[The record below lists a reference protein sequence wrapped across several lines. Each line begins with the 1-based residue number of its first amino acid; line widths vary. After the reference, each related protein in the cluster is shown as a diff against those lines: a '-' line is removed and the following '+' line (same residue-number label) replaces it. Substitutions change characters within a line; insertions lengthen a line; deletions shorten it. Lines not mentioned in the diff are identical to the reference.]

1 MKRLVLVLFL
11 WQAAAAALAA
21 PAYQGMSYTAFG
33 TGVLSTPGSDQS
45 LLNMSILGT
54 DTVALNVWWY
64 QDAVD
69 SNTMYSD
76 PNRSATIASVEHAI
90 DYAHGL
96 GMKVFLKPMLDVQ
109 DGTWRANISPTDTNT
124 WFNNYT
130 NFIGTFADIAQAKG
144 VELFSIGCEMNRME
158 APANTQHWTDLVAN
172 VRSRYD
178 GSVTYAANWNDGSIG
193 GGYDI
198 LPWWDQVDA
207 VGIDAYFPVT
217 AVTNPSLGQM
227 QSAWTNRADQ
237 LEDWRET
244 RGLTDKQIIF
254 TEAGLPSYD
263 GSNITPYSLLSDSPN
278 PSAPAD
284 ELEQANGYEALLSV
298 MSERDWWDGA
308 FWWNWETNPNTA
320 STTSFTPQHKLAQDV
335 LAAYYGGELPPFPT
349 STWNTGTG
357 SAGTAGNW
365 TGGVPNSASIAVF
378 ARGVAESY
386 TLQLNTGT
394 RTVGQLRVGSNTVT
408 LASNNTTVR
417 NLTADDWHFDDD
429 NRAIVIGVNA
439 GDVAVVTGSST
450 FGTLLGRA
458 ATLGDA
464 AGASGTLNL
473 TSSTNLLNVNGS
485 SPAFWEFI
493 VGRAGTG
500 TLNVSGGARVTVSGS
515 GASSAMGLEAGS
527 FGKATVSGAN
537 SLWSS
542 FIALRIGID
551 GQALLTV
558 SNGGT
563 VSAPTIVVG
572 ELGEIRG
579 DGKLTGSVTNNGVVA
594 PGTSPGRLSVSGGFT
609 QASIGE
615 LAIELASATSFD
627 SLMVGGSVNLGGI
640 VSLHLLDGYLP
651 VEGDTFDVLDWG
663 ASFTDAGFAF
673 VLPTL
678 EGELDWDT
686 SQFRTAGIISV
697 VASVM
702 TLGGD
707 YNGDGMVD
715 SADYTVWRDLFGQT
729 GDNLAADGSS
739 SVVGTPDGVVD
750 EHDYAF
756 WKSHF
761 GESTDGSS
769 AAAASVPEPHFLALA
784 FLSLALVSC
793 VGRFE
798 RRRYQ
803 GSASRCCES

>member
-1 MKRLVLVLFL
+1 MQRLALAIFL
-11 WQAAAAALAA
+11 SCATANSLAA

-33 TGVLSTPGSDQS
+33 SSVLNTPGSDQS

-64 QDAVD
+64 QDEVD

-90 DYAHGL
+90 DDIQGL

-109 DGTWRANISPTDTNT
+109 DGTWRANILPTDANT
-124 WFNNYT
+124 WFSNYT
-130 NFIGTFADIAQAKG
+130 NFIGMFADLAQAKG
-144 VELFSIGCEMNRME
+144 VELFSVGTELNRME
-158 APANTQHWTDLVAN
+158 APENTQRWIDLVAD

-178 GSVTYAANWNDGSIG
+178 GAVTYAANWNDGSIG

-198 LPWWDQVDA
+198 LPWWNQVDY

-217 AVTNPSLGQM
+217 GSTNPSLAQM
-227 QSAWTNRADQ
+227 QAAWEARADQ
-237 LEDWRET
+237 IDTWRQT
-244 RGLTDKQIIF
+244 QGLGDKHVIF

-263 GSNITPYSLLSDSPN
+263 GANVTPFALLADSPN

-298 MSERDWWDGA
+298 MSQRDWWDGA
-308 FWWNWETNPNTA
+308 FWWNWETNPNTG
-320 STTSFTPQHKLAQDV
+320 STTSFTPQSKLAQDV
-335 LAAYYGGELPPFPT
+335 LAEYYGGELPPFPT
-349 STWNTGTG
+349 SSWNAGTG
-357 SAGTAGNW
+357 SAGTAANW
-365 TGGVPNSASIAVF
+365 TGGTPNAASIALF
-378 ARGVAESY
+378 ARGATESY

-417 NLTADDWHFDDD
+417 NLTADDWHFDDE
-429 NRAIVIGVNA
+429 NRAIVIGVDA
-439 GDVAVVTGSST
+439 GDVAVVTTAST

-485 SPAFWEFI
+485 NPAFWEFI

-500 TLNVSGGARVTVSGS
+500 TLNVTGGARVTVGGS
-515 GASSAMGLEAGS
+515 GASSVMGLEAGS
-527 FGKATVSGAN
+527 TGTAMVSGTG

-542 FIALRIGID
+542 FIALRVGIE

-558 SNGGT
+558 ANGGT

-572 ELGEIRG
+572 ALGEVRG
-579 DGKLTGSVTNNGVVA
+579 NGKLTGSVTNNGVVA
-594 PGTSPGRLSVSGGFT
+594 PGTSPGRLSVSGSFT
-609 QASIGE
+609 QASIGK
-615 LAIELASATSFD
+615 LAIELASTSSFD
-627 SLMVGGSVNLGGI
+627 SLQIGGA
-640 VSLHLLDGYLP
+640 VSLDGTVGLHLVDGYLP
-651 VEGDTFDVLDWG
+651 AEGDSFDILDWG
-663 ASFTDAGFAF
+663 SSFTDAGFAF
-673 VLPTL
+673 DLPTL
-678 EGELDWDT
+678 AGDLDWDT

-697 VASVM
+697 VASIA
-702 TLGGD
+702 TLSGD

-715 SADYTVWRDLFGQT
+715 AEDYTVWRDMFGET
-729 GDNLAADGSS
+729 GDDLAADGSS
-739 SVVGTPDGVVD
+739 LVVGTPDGVVD
-750 EHDYAF
+750 EQDYVF

-761 GESTDGSS
+761 GESTNNGS
-769 AAAASVPEPHFLALA
+769 AALTSVPEPHLLAMALVT
-784 FLSLALVSC
+784 LALVSG
-793 VGRFE
+793 VWRLE
-798 RRRYQ
+798 RQRYRK
-803 GSASRCCES
+803 SSSWC